1 VTVRYSERFCSY
13 QLLLLGGYMGWLVA
27 AASVQPA
34 NREVIFDYPK
44 PVGAGFSRLSPS
56 VNSSVTEWVSVV
68 EE

>member
-1 VTVRYSERFCSY
+1 
-13 QLLLLGGYMGWLVA
+13 MGWLVA